1 MPLKCISMT
10 RSKVTEMRIRIGR
23 ILAVA
28 ILAEILA
35 VLTLVVI
42 VALFGPSE
50 PTAAQAYA
58 ERIGFWVGPIA
69 GFIFTLIGGWWV
81 AKSLANSRLLN
92 GFVLGVIVASIDI
105 SILVLSGAEFMPV
118 FVISNIGRI
127 IAGSLGGW
135 LAGRYE
141 QNAT

>member
-1 MPLKCISMT
+1 MT

-42 VALFGPSE
+42 VTLFGPSE
-50 PTAAQAYA
+50 QAAAQAYA
-58 ERIGFWVGPIA
+58 ERLGFWVGPIA
-69 GFIFTLIGGWWV
+69 GFLFTLIGGWWV
-81 AKSLANSRLLN
+81 ARSLANSRLLN
-92 GFVLGVIVASIDI
+92 GFVLGVVVAGIDI
-105 SILVLSGAEFMPV
+105 SILVLSGADFMPV
-118 FVISNIGRI
+118 FAISNIGRI

-141 QNAT
+141 QNAN